1 MAHYH
6 FFDGLRR
13 KKEITVIDKL
23 MAVAA
28 IIHPL
33 MGTPQVY
40 QIYSTENVSGVSLLS
55 WLGFMILGLIFL
67 LYAIVHRIKP
77 LIVTQILWFIV
88 DSAVVA
94 GILLYR

>member
-13 KKEITVIDKL
+13 KKQITFIDRL
-23 MAVAA
+23 MTVAA
-28 IIHPL
+28 VVHPL

-40 QIYSTENVSGVSLLS
+40 QIYSTQDVGGISLFT
-55 WLGFMILGLIFL
+55 WFGFMLLGLVFL
-67 LYAIVHRIKP
+67 LYGIVHRIRP

-88 DSAVVA
+88 DFLVVL
-94 GILLYR
+94 GVLLYR